1 MAKPKPSFVSARIP
15 LYYQLENVLRE
26 KIISGA
32 FEAGE
37 RMPTESELIDE
48 YGVSR
53 ITVRQALQS
62 LTDEGLIERHQGRG
76 TYIAA
81 RKTKKRKFT
90 GTIHLTGSLD
100 ELIEMGMDTP
110 VKVLEMNRVE
120 ADAHEAELL
129 QIKTGD
135 AIYRLKRLRMNE
147 GKPYSLIVNYL
158 PDEIGSS
165 LTMAELSSGALLH
178 TMETKLGLRLDNA
191 IQEIRAELADSY
203 IAKLLNVRV
212 GTALL
217 SIERTVYTDEARPV
231 EYVHTLY
238 RSDLY
243 GYSVRLVRDFG
254 KTDNGTRTG
263 GDKAKAKGA
272 DSRGKKTS

>member
-1 MAKPKPSFVSARIP
+1 MAKQKISFASSRIP

-26 KIISGA
+26 KITSGT
-32 FEAGE
+32 FEAGDKL
-37 RMPTESELIDE
+37 PTESELIVE

-53 ITVRQALQS
+53 ITVRQALHA
-62 LTDEGLIERHQGRG
+62 LAEDGLIERKQGRG
-76 TYIAA
+76 TLIAA
-81 RKTKKRKFT
+81 RKSRKKRFT

-129 QIKTGD
+129 EIKTGTP
-135 AIYRLKRLRMNE
+135 IYRLKRLRLNE
-147 GKPYSLIVNYL
+147 GKPFGLIINYL
-158 PDEIGSS
+158 PEDIGAA

-178 TMETKLGLRLDNA
+178 TMETKLGLNLDNA
-191 IQEIRAELADSY
+191 IQQIHAELADPY
-203 IAKLLNVRV
+203 VAKLLDVRV

-217 SIERTVYTDEARPV
+217 GIERTVYTNENKPV

-243 GYSVRLVRDFG
+243 GYSVKLVRE
-254 KTDNGTRTG
+254 N
-263 GDKAKAKGA
+263 KGE
-272 DSRGKKTS
+272 KKK

>member
-1 MAKPKPSFVSARIP
+1 MAKQKASFVSSRIP

-26 KIISGA
+26 KITSGT
-32 FEAGE
+32 FESGD
-37 RMPTESELIDE
+37 RLPTESELIEE

-53 ITVRQALQS
+53 ITVRQALQALS
-62 LTDEGLIERHQGRG
+62 EDGLIERKQGRG
-76 TYIAA
+76 TVVAA
-81 RKTKKRKFT
+81 RKSRKKRFT

-120 ADAHEAELL
+120 ADQHEAELL
-129 QIKTGD
+129 EIKIGTP
-135 AIYRLKRLRMNE
+135 IYRLKRLRLNE
-147 GKPYSLIVNYL
+147 GKPFGLIINYL
-158 PDEIGSS
+158 PENIGSE

-178 TMETKLGLRLDNA
+178 TMETKLGLHLDNA
-191 IQEIRAELADSY
+191 IQQIHAELADPY
-203 IAKLLNVRV
+203 VAKLLDVRV

-217 SIERTVYTDEARPV
+217 SIERTVYTDENKPV

-243 GYSVRLVRDFG
+243 GYSVKLVRE
-254 KTDNGTRTG
+254 
-263 GDKAKAKGA
+263 
-272 DSRGKKTS
+272 KKKKK

>member
-1 MAKPKPSFVSARIP
+1 MAKQKASFVSSRIP

-26 KIISGA
+26 KITSGA
-32 FEAGE
+32 FESGD
-37 RMPTESELIDE
+37 RLPTESELIEE

-53 ITVRQALQS
+53 ITVRQALQALS
-62 LTDEGLIERHQGRG
+62 EDGLIERKQGRG
-76 TYIAA
+76 TVVAA
-81 RKTKKRKFT
+81 RKSRKKRFT

-120 ADAHEAELL
+120 ADQHEAELL
-129 QIKTGD
+129 EIKIDTP
-135 AIYRLKRLRMNE
+135 IYRLKRLRLNE
-147 GKPYSLIVNYL
+147 GKPFGLIINYL
-158 PDEIGSS
+158 PENIGSE

-178 TMETKLGLRLDNA
+178 TMETKLGLHLDNA
-191 IQEIRAELADSY
+191 IQQIHAELADPY
-203 IAKLLNVRV
+203 VAKLLDVRV

-217 SIERTVYTDEARPV
+217 SIERTVYTDENKPV

-243 GYSVRLVRDFG
+243 GYSVKLVRE
-254 KTDNGTRTG
+254 
-263 GDKAKAKGA
+263 
-272 DSRGKKTS
+272 KKKKK